1 MKAILRTCVAELLEL
16 CEIRST
22 HEKACSV
29 NAELREKLIVEVEK
43 CWKIAGAEN
52 YESGIQT
59 FAKLLDFVRNT
70 FEPMRT
76 KEQFR
81 EFLDQL
87 PEPSWLERQFIVG
100 GLRYLPQVFRFGLKK
115 LSQTAEETLPPLPR
129 GRIGI
134 DLQQRAAIIGFVGRQ
149 HTKGY
154 TLEQAKK
161 SAAKKCGVSEA
172 TVQRVWDD
180 RGSNSEIDFR
190 SVLKY
195 LADGPGAE

>member
-16 CEIRST
+16 CEIHST

-115 LSQTAEETLPPLPR
+115 LSQTAEETLPPL
-129 GRIGI
+129 
-134 DLQQRAAIIGFVGRQ
+134 VGRQ

>member
-1 MKAILRTCVAELLEL
+1 LKAILRTCVAELLEL
-16 CEIRST
+16 CEIHST

>member
-1 MKAILRTCVAELLEL
+1 M
-16 CEIRST
+16 
-22 HEKACSV
+22 